1 MAKNTEIE
9 LKLLISK
16 DNLKALLKLDCV
28 AKALREGSCQKRRLV
43 SSYYD
48 TEDLA
53 FKRQGI
59 AYRVRSKGD
68 GTYEATVKTRIA
80 NAAGLSERVELN
92 IPLKSA
98 RPQLTGFAELG
109 LASELTELAPNGVS
123 KLFTVTVQRT
133 TYLLDLEGAVA
144 ELAVDHGKI
153 TAGQAV
159 DKIDE
164 VEIELLEGD
173 KGALLGLAA
182 AIAREIPVFVEKRS
196 KFARGLALRGIG
208 VDAAPVQEK
217 LGTGLAKDELMGAVA
232 AHGEQLMALKDTFA
246 ANVSEKALKTLR
258 RELLTLRSLG
268 EAAGAASCPELENTL
283 ALVEQV
289 RRLLGLQVLWQS
301 IVLKGQLQGRTS
313 LQKKLSEATMA
324 AMTALQGQAAGG
336 RFTAIVFALTS
347 DIYVAELGDEV
358 VEGRVKASFKAW
370 QQVLLQK
377 APDKAAVDAE
387 AAEPGASELVA
398 SDLAEDK
405 LIAAE
410 NICALARCCS
420 LKAAAKASEA
430 VKKQRRQLNKQAV
443 LAAWQELL
451 TKLSEG
457 SSSKNLYR
465 EVGMVQGYLLAK
477 A

>member
-9 LKLLISK
+9 LKLVISK
-16 DNLKALLKLDCV
+16 DNLKKLLQLDCV

-80 NAAGLSERVELN
+80 NGAGLSERVELN

-133 TYLLDLEGAVA
+133 TYILDLEGAVA

-196 KFARGLALRGIG
+196 KFTRGLALRGIG
-208 VDAAPVQEK
+208 VDAAPLQEK

-232 AHGEQLMALKDTFA
+232 AHGEQLMALKDA
-246 ANVSEKALKTLR
+246 LEANVSEKALKTLR

-268 EAAGAASCPELENTL
+268 QVAGAAPCPELEDSL

-301 IVLKGQLQGRTS
+301 LVLKGQLKGRTS
-313 LQKKLSEATMA
+313 LQRKLSEATMA
-324 AMTALQGQAAGG
+324 AMAALQGQVCSG
-336 RFTAIVFALTS
+336 RFTTIVFALTS
-347 DIYVAELGDEV
+347 AIYAAELGDEA
-358 VEGRVKASFKAW
+358 VEDRIKASIKAW

-377 APDKAAVDAE
+377 VSDKAAAAE
-387 AAEPGASELVA
+387 AAEPEASELVA
-398 SDLAEDK
+398 SELAEDK

-420 LKAAAKASEA
+420 IKSAAKASEA
-430 VKKQRRQLNKQAV
+430 AKKQRRQLNKEAV

-451 TKLSEG
+451 AKLSEG